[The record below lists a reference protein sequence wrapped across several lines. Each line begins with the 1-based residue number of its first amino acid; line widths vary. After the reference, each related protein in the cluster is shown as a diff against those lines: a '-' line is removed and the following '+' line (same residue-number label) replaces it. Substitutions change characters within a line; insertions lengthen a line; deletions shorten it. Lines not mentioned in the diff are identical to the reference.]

1 MYVSTSYTPICAS
14 RRPRPEEANFFMM
27 NCLLYSRMEAGYPS
41 NDEYFDE
48 DVNVYLAGLL
58 TSIVYPHSRAFS
70 SSCVASSDAAL
81 FEQVCAARSPRERYL
96 LYRDSADRMLLSLGI
111 FRNARLRRPDSKPRL
126 ALTERGCIG
135 RGKTYY
141 ALARSYAAQAHRA
154 NTGVGEVLGK
164 LSHGFE
170 RYLSVLSVMS
180 GEHLNFFRQ
189 ISDGE
194 IFHLENASRSFE
206 RSAELKLLHDRFLDL
221 FSTYLR
227 GKSPRTKQ
235 ELVAATDE
243 IRSIDPSFSFD
254 IEKRE
259 RVSSP

>member
-1 MYVSTSYTPICAS
+1 MCVSTSYTPICAS
-14 RRPRPEEANFFMM
+14 RRPRPEEAHFFMI
-27 NCLLYSRMEAGYPS
+27 NCLLYSRMEAGFPS

-58 TSIVYPHSRAFS
+58 TSIIYPHSRALS
-70 SSCVASSDAAL
+70 SSCVGSSDAAL
-81 FEQVCAARSPRERYL
+81 FERVCAARSPREKYL
-96 LYRDSADRMLLSLGI
+96 LYRDGADRMLLSLGI
-111 FRNARLRRPDSKPRL
+111 FRNARMRRPDSKPHL
-126 ALTERGCIG
+126 ALTERGCVG

-154 NTGVGEVLGK
+154 NTGVGDVLGK

-180 GEHLNFFRQ
+180 GEHMNLFRQ

-206 RSAELKLLHDRFLDL
+206 RSAEMKLLHDRFLDL
-221 FSTYLR
+221 YSSYLR
-227 GKSPRTKQ
+227 GKSPRKKQ
-235 ELVAATDE
+235 ALVAAAGE
-243 IRSIDPSFSFD
+243 IRSIDPRFRFD
-254 IEKRE
+254 IEERE

>member
-1 MYVSTSYTPICAS
+1 MCVSTSYTPICTS
-14 RRPRPEEANFFMM
+14 RRPRPEEAYFFMM
-27 NCLLYSRMEAGYPS
+27 NCLLHSRMEAGFPS

-58 TSIVYPHSRAFS
+58 TSIIYPQSRALS
-70 SSCVASSDAAL
+70 SSCVASSDAVL
-81 FEQVCAARSPRERYL
+81 FEQACAARSPRERYL
-96 LYRDSADRMLLSLGI
+96 LYRDGADRILLSLGI
-111 FRNARLRRPDSKPRL
+111 FRNTRLRRPDSKPYL
-126 ALTERGCIG
+126 ALTPRGWIG

-141 ALARSYAAQAHRA
+141 ALARSYAAQTHRA
-154 NTGVGEVLGK
+154 NTGIGEVLGK

-170 RYLSVLSVMS
+170 RYLSVLSLMG

-194 IFHLENASRSFE
+194 IFHLENASRFFE

-221 FSTYLR
+221 YSSYLR
-227 GKSPRTKQ
+227 RKSPRTKRA
-235 ELVAATDE
+235 LLAAAGE
-243 IRSIDPSFSFD
+243 IRSIDPRFNFD

-259 RVSSP
+259 RVSSV

>member
-1 MYVSTSYTPICAS
+1 
-14 RRPRPEEANFFMM
+14 M
-27 NCLLYSRMEAGYPS
+27 NCLLYSRMEAGFPS

-58 TSIVYPHSRAFS
+58 TSIIYPHSRALS
-70 SSCVASSDAAL
+70 SSCAAPSDAAL
-81 FEQVCAARSPRERYL
+81 FELSRAARSPRERYL
-96 LYRDSADRMLLSLGI
+96 LYRNGADRILLSLGI
-111 FRNARLRRPDSKPRL
+111 FRNARLRRPDSKPSL
-126 ALTERGCIG
+126 ASTAGGSIG

-154 NTGVGEVLGK
+154 NTGIGEVLGK

-170 RYLSVLSVMS
+170 RYLSVLSLMS
-180 GEHLNFFRQ
+180 GEHLNLFRQ

-194 IFHLENASRSFE
+194 IFHLENAARSFE

-221 FSTYLR
+221 YSSYLR
-227 GKSPRTKQ
+227 GKSPQTKQ
-235 ELVAATDE
+235 ALVEAAGE
-243 IRSIDPSFSFD
+243 IRSIDPRFNFD
-254 IEKRE
+254 VEERE